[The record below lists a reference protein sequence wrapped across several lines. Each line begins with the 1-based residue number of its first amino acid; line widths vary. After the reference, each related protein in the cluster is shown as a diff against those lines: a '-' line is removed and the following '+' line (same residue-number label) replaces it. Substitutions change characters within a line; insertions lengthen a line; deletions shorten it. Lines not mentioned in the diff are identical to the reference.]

1 MLVTIIQEIVEALEY
16 GSPSQSP
23 VFVSGWK
30 GWQNLAIDDLLNDV
44 VLLDTPL
51 RSNDTLT
58 RGIYTEENYT
68 INIAFFRKSE
78 IDYTPEE
85 HEVIVDVMRGVK
97 EKFIYALRQD
107 SRIRNVTNASTQD
120 VFNAFNVNLSGCL
133 LTITVTP
140 FGTYSKC

>member
-1 MLVTIIQEIVEALEY
+1 MLVTIIQDIVEALEY
-16 GSPSQSP
+16 GSPAVTP
-23 VFVSGWK
+23 TFVSGWK
-30 GWQNLAIDDLLNDV
+30 RWQNIAIDNLLTDV
-44 VLLDTPL
+44 VILDTPL

-58 RGIYTEENYT
+58 RGSYTEENYV

-78 IDYTPEE
+78 LDYTPEQ
-85 HEVIVDVMRGVK
+85 HEIIVDVMRGVK

-107 SRIRNVTNASTQD
+107 ERIRNVTNASTQD

-140 FGTYSKC
+140 YGTYSKC